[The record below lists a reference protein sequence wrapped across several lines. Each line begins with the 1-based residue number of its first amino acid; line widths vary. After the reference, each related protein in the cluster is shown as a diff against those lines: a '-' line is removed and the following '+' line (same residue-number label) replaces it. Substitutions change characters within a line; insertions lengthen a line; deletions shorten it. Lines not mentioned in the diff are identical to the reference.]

1 MPPISVEAG
10 PMFSGKS
17 SVLVEEI
24 KRRLIGNQKPGKDF
38 LAFNHKSDVRYG
50 EKIIASHKNENV
62 VATPISDS
70 KELLEILFNLPKKR
84 DLKPTDIKK
93 DFIELKAI
101 YIDEAQFFDNNLSQT
116 LSLIEKNF
124 QKHPK
129 RKFPLNI
136 HTAGLDQDFLG
147 RPFGPM
153 PDIMAIA
160 NEVHKHTAVC
170 TVCGENNATKTQRL
184 INGKPASSDNPI
196 VLIGGEES
204 YTARC
209 ALHHEIPKRKNQ

>member
-1 MPPISVEAG
+1 MSPISVEAG

-38 LAFNHKSDVRYG
+38 LAFNHKDDIRYG
-50 EKIIASHKNENV
+50 EKIIASHRNENV
-62 VATPISDS
+62 VAIPISNS

-84 DLKPTDIKK
+84 DLKPNDIKK
-93 DFIELKAI
+93 EFIELKAL
-101 YIDEAQFFDNNLSQT
+101 YLDEAQFFDNNLSQT
-116 LSLIEKNF
+116 LNLIEKVF
-124 QKHPK
+124 QQHPK
-129 RKFPLNI
+129 RKFPLSI

-153 PDIMAIA
+153 PNIMAIA

-170 TVCGENNATKTQRL
+170 TICGENNATKTQRL
-184 INGKPASSDNPI
+184 INGRPASPKDPI
-196 VLIGGEES
+196 VLIGGEDS

-209 ALHHEIPKRKNQ
+209 PLHHEIPEEKGQ